1 MKILNPTLVIATRN
15 YGKVKEIKDML
26 RDFPVILKSLEDF
39 GPIPEV
45 EEDGTT
51 FDENA
56 YKKAAFTSRV
66 LGLPALADDSG
77 LVVQALGGAPGVFS
91 ARYGGD
97 GLTDSERCD
106 LLIRNMKGKT
116 DRSAFFECVI
126 SIAVPAGS
134 ALTYEARCEGIVAES
149 SAGTN
154 GFGYDPIFYYP
165 PLNKTFAEMT
175 LQEKKLVSH
184 RGKAMQEICDEFD
197 KVIIW
202 LQKQIPVPVKFPC
215 SGGISC

>member
-1 MKILNPTLVIATRN
+1 MTNALTLVVATRN
-15 YGKVKEIKDML
+15 LGKVKEIKDML
-26 RDFPVILKSLEDF
+26 KDFPVNLKCLEDF
-39 GPIPEV
+39 GPIPPV
-45 EEDGTT
+45 EEDGAT
-51 FDENA
+51 FDDNA
-56 YKKAAFTSRV
+56 YKKAAFTSRI
-66 LGLPALADDSG
+66 LGLPTLADDSG

-106 LLIRNMKGKT
+106 FLIRNMKGKT

-126 SIAVPAGS
+126 SIAVPTGS
-134 ALTYEARCEGIVAES
+134 AITYEARCEGLIAES
-149 SAGTN
+149 PNGAN

-165 PLNKTFAEMT
+165 PLNKTFAEMA

-184 RGKAMQEICDEFD
+184 RGKAMKEICDEFD
-197 KVIIW
+197 KIIIW
-202 LQKQIPVPVKFPC
+202 LQKQMPVPEKFPC